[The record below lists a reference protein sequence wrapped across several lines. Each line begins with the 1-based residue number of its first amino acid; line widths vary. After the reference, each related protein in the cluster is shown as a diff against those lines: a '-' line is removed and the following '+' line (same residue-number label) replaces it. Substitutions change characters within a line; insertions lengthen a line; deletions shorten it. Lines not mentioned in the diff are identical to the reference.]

1 MTAAATAVLA
11 RANVLGISLVLGK
24 GRDGTACL
32 LWRGLRGAMTED
44 LKADLTASKA
54 DLMEHLKAER
64 KAEIMA
70 EFSSAC
76 ERLGKHYPDAED
88 EGLPEIERQHYP
100 DAEDEGLPEIERQLQ
115 DLYAV
120 IERLEWEV
128 DTAAVAYHRGSGS
141 LQRFLSALAA
151 WERGIVDGVAALAV
165 IRSGKLCTD
174 CGAESPVTVLTTLGQ
189 RICSACSRSDAIAVR
204 RVGPQRRLSP

>member
-76 ERLGKHYPDAED
+76 ERLGK
-88 EGLPEIERQHYP
+88 HYP

>member
-32 LWRGLRGAMTED
+32 LWRGPRGAMTED

-76 ERLGKHYPDAED
+76 ERLGK
-88 EGLPEIERQHYP
+88 HYP

>member
-1 MTAAATAVLA
+1 
-11 RANVLGISLVLGK
+11 
-24 GRDGTACL
+24 
-32 LWRGLRGAMTED
+32 MTED

-76 ERLGKHYPDAED
+76 ERLGK
-88 EGLPEIERQHYP
+88 HYP